1 MRLSRRHAALAAAYI
16 GTFLASLDISIVNV
30 ALPTMQSALHTD
42 IAGLQWVINAY
53 AVCLSAFML
62 SAGPLA
68 DRYGHK
74 RVWVSG
80 VILFTCGSVL
90 CGLAPNIGMLLAGR
104 AVQGIGAALLISGAM
119 PILSHAFTDA
129 RQRAHAIGGWSAFSA
144 LALILGPLLG
154 GILLQWLGWQSIFLV
169 NTPLCLVAIA
179 AGLWGITER
188 KYPEHAAMDKLGQ
201 MLGILSL
208 GALAWGMIEAGNYG
222 FSDRL
227 PLIILAFAV
236 AGFILFAMVEM
247 RTPRPLLPLVLLRE
261 KAFVIVNLA
270 SFILGFSYYS
280 CLFFFSIFLQQIQ
293 GWAPVEAGW
302 RMLPLFAVTGLVSL
316 LFGRISLKLP
326 MRELLVIGYGLAG
339 LSMVAMVQ
347 IDAETSYWIVGTL
360 FTLLGAGAGLAVP
373 GIGML
378 VMGMAPT
385 EQAGSVSAMMNALRQ
400 AGMTVG
406 IALLGTLMTGR
417 AISTLTASLSTNGI
431 DDAGHIAHLAVTRHI
446 PSTTLADFS
455 FRYTSAMASG
465 FHLAMLCAGGVCL
478 AAMALLMRMKPIK
491 KLG

>member
-1 MRLSRRHAALAAAYI
+1 
-16 GTFLASLDISIVNV
+16 
-30 ALPTMQSALHTD
+30 
-42 IAGLQWVINAY
+42 
-53 AVCLSAFML
+53 
-62 SAGPLA
+62 
-68 DRYGHK
+68 
-74 RVWVSG
+74 
-80 VILFTCGSVL
+80 
-90 CGLAPNIGMLLAGR
+90 
-104 AVQGIGAALLISGAM
+104 
-119 PILSHAFTDA
+119 
-129 RQRAHAIGGWSAFSA
+129 
-144 LALILGPLLG
+144 
-154 GILLQWLGWQSIFLV
+154 
-169 NTPLCLVAIA
+169 
-179 AGLWGITER
+179 
-188 KYPEHAAMDKLGQ
+188 
-201 MLGILSL
+201 
-208 GALAWGMIEAGNYG
+208 
-222 FSDRL
+222 
-227 PLIILAFAV
+227 
-236 AGFILFAMVEM
+236 
-247 RTPRPLLPLVLLRE
+247 
-261 KAFVIVNLA
+261 
-270 SFILGFSYYS
+270 
-280 CLFFFSIFLQQIQ
+280 
-293 GWAPVEAGW
+293 
-302 RMLPLFAVTGLVSL
+302 
-316 LFGRISLKLP
+316 
-326 MRELLVIGYGLAG
+326 
-339 LSMVAMVQ
+339 MVAMVQ